1 MKTKTSL
8 YVLII
13 LLGLLVVGAI
23 FGGGALIISPTGE
36 LLKMPLSN
44 LGSSPFKDFLVPG
57 IILFSILGII
67 PAILIFALIKR
78 PKCRICESLN
88 FFKDMHWAWSFCIY
102 VAFALIIWIHV
113 EVLFLQTV
121 IWVHTFYIIYA
132 LVMIFITL
140 LPRIRIQYKKE
151 DTV

>member
-1 MKTKTSL
+1 
-8 YVLII
+8 
-13 LLGLLVVGAI
+13 
-23 FGGGALIISPTGE
+23 
-36 LLKMPLSN
+36 
-44 LGSSPFKDFLVPG
+44 
-57 IILFSILGII
+57 
-67 PAILIFALIKR
+67 
-78 PKCRICESLN
+78 LN